1 MEKSLEETNKFKIY
15 KRIDFTIILLAYLML
30 AIPIIML
37 LFFWFKIY
45 ISIPCII
52 LLILGLILTIKK
64 LKYKSVEE
72 YKKIFNGKKII
83 CIIILIVLLNIL
95 SGAAGVFYQN
105 WDYRGRNAILHDLI
119 EYNWPVKYDY
129 SDLEYEA
136 NKIGNEKGFLSYYF
150 AYWLPGA
157 AVGKIFGFKA
167 ANLFLLLW
175 QTIGTC
181 IFFYL
186 VCRKLNN
193 VKIKYFIIFICF
205 GGLDIITRF
214 IMNLWNGESI
224 ELLGAAH
231 IDTANGMFCM
241 STFITQLFWVFNQS
255 LPAWIATM
263 LVVNNKSY
271 GNLGVH
277 VALLLPFS
285 PFPCLGLI
293 LLSIA
298 IILFGYELDKIIDI
312 NRLKETFSIQ
322 NIISVISVIPIGLLF
337 LQNSSEK
344 GSVFIRAWQNG
355 NLTHI
360 LIGYLLFILLEF
372 GIYSIII
379 TKQNRKKVL
388 LYFALF
394 AILPTFYLGGGLDLG
409 NRATIPIL
417 ILLYIE
423 ILKFADNEN
432 ISKRRL
438 IILYVILA
446 IAACTNFNEFYRS
459 ITNTMQKWKE
469 HKILDY
475 NDTYLTFG
483 EFENK
488 ECDAFI
494 KNFVAPEKDN
504 FFKKILK

>member
-1 MEKSLEETNKFKIY
+1 MEKHIDEANKLNFY
-15 KRIDFTIILLAYLML
+15 KRIDFIMILCAYLML
-30 AIPIIML
+30 AVPIIML
-37 LFFWFKIY
+37 LLFWFKLY
-45 ISIPCII
+45 ISIPCIL
-52 LLILGLILTIKK
+52 LLIGALILTIKK
-64 LKYKSVEE
+64 LKYKSLEE
-72 YKKIFNGKKII
+72 YKSIFNTKKII
-83 CIIILIVLLNIL
+83 YMLILVIGLNIL
-95 SGAAGVFYQN
+95 SGAGGIFYQN

-119 EYNWPVKYDY
+119 DYDWPVKYDY
-129 SDLEYEA
+129 SELEYEA
-136 NKIGNEKGFLSYYF
+136 NKIGTEKGFLSYYF

-157 AVGKIFGFKA
+157 AVGKLLGFTA

-175 QTIGTC
+175 QTLGTC
-181 IFFYL
+181 LFFYL

-193 VKIKYFIIFICF
+193 IKIKYFVIFICF

-214 IMNLWNGESI
+214 IMNVWTGESL
-224 ELLGAAH
+224 ELIGISH

-312 NRLKETFSIQ
+312 KRLKETFSVQ

-344 GSVFIRAWQNG
+344 GSVFVRAVQNG

-360 LIGYLLFILLEF
+360 LIGYLLFIILEF
-372 GIYSIII
+372 GIYSIIL

-423 ILKFADNEN
+423 ILKFVDNDK
-432 ISKRRL
+432 IAKGRL
-438 IILYVILA
+438 IALYIILA
-446 IAACTNFNEFYRS
+446 IAACTNINEFYRS
-459 ITNTMQKWKE
+459 ITNTIQKWKE
-469 HKILDY
+469 HKILEY

-494 KNFVAPEKDN
+494 KNFVAPDKDN
-504 FFKKILK
+504 YFKKILK